1 MIEVK
6 ALHKSYGSLPVL
18 RGIDLSIARGELAA
32 IVGPSGA
39 GKSTLLQLMG
49 ALDRPDSGEVL
60 FDNRSVFTLS
70 DSELASFRNKLIGF
84 VFQQHHLL
92 PEFTAEENVLLPA
105 MIAGKITAEKRKY
118 AHDLFELLG
127 VASRKD
133 HKPAA
138 LSGGE
143 QQRFSVARALINKP
157 AVVLAD
163 EPSGNLDS
171 HNARELHELFL
182 RLRSEFGQTIVVVT
196 HNMALAELADRRISL
211 VDGRWDDSAA

>member
-1 MIEVK
+1 MIRIK
-6 ALHKSYGSLPVL
+6 DLHKAYGQLPVL
-18 RGIDLSIARGELAA
+18 RGLTLDIPTSELVA

-49 ALDRPDSGEVL
+49 ALDKPDQGEVY
-60 FDNRSVFTLS
+60 FDDQAVFSLS
-70 DSELASFRNKLIGF
+70 DSALADFRNRKIGF

-105 MIAGKITAEKRKY
+105 MISGKITAEKKAY
-118 AHDLFELLG
+118 AQELFALLG
-127 VASRKD
+127 VSSRKE

-143 QQRFSVARALINKP
+143 QQRFAVARALINRP

-163 EPSGNLDS
+163 EPSGNLDT
-171 HNARELHELFL
+171 HNARELHQLFL
-182 RLRSEFGQTIVVVT
+182 TLREKYKQTIVVVT
-196 HNMALAELADRRISL
+196 HNMALAELADRKITL
-211 VDGRWDDSAA
+211 VDGVVQLEP

>member
-1 MIEVK
+1 MIRIK
-6 ALHKSYGSLPVL
+6 DLHKAYGQLPVL
-18 RGIDLSIARGELAA
+18 RGLTLDIPTAELVA

-49 ALDRPDSGEVL
+49 ALDKPDQGEVY
-60 FDNRSVFTLS
+60 FDDQAVFSLS
-70 DSELASFRNKLIGF
+70 DSALADFRNRKIGF

-105 MIAGKITAEKRKY
+105 MISGKITAEKKAY
-118 AHDLFELLG
+118 ARELFALLG
-127 VASRKD
+127 VSSRKE

-143 QQRFSVARALINKP
+143 QQRFAVARALINRP

-163 EPSGNLDS
+163 EPSGNLDT
-171 HNARELHELFL
+171 HNARELHQLFL
-182 RLRSEFGQTIVVVT
+182 TLREKYKQTIVVVT
-196 HNMALAELADRRISL
+196 HNMALAELADRKITL
-211 VDGRWDDSAA
+211 VDGVVQLEP

>member
-1 MIEVK
+1 MIRIK
-6 ALHKSYGSLPVL
+6 DLHKAYGHLPVL
-18 RGIDLSIARGELAA
+18 RGLTLDIPTAELVA

-49 ALDRPDSGEVL
+49 ALDKPDQGEVY
-60 FDNRSVFTLS
+60 FDDQAVFSLS
-70 DSELASFRNKLIGF
+70 DSALADFRNRKIGF

-105 MIAGKITAEKRKY
+105 MISGKITAEKKAY
-118 AHDLFELLG
+118 AQELFALLG
-127 VASRKD
+127 VSSRKE

-143 QQRFSVARALINKP
+143 QQRFAVARALINRP

-163 EPSGNLDS
+163 EPSGNLDT
-171 HNARELHELFL
+171 HNARELHQLFL
-182 RLRSEFGQTIVVVT
+182 TLREKYKQTIVVVT
-196 HNMALAELADRRISL
+196 HNVALAELADRKITL
-211 VDGRWDDSAA
+211 VDGVVQLEP

>member
-1 MIEVK
+1 MIRIK
-6 ALHKSYGSLPVL
+6 DLHKAYGQLPVL
-18 RGIDLSIARGELAA
+18 RGLTLDIPTAELVA

-49 ALDRPDSGEVL
+49 TLDKPDQGEVY
-60 FDNRSVFTLS
+60 FDDQAVFSLS
-70 DSELASFRNKLIGF
+70 DSALADFRNRKIGF

-105 MIAGKITAEKRKY
+105 MISGKITAEKKAY
-118 AHDLFELLG
+118 AQELFELLG
-127 VASRKD
+127 VSSRKE

-143 QQRFSVARALINKP
+143 QQRFAVARALINRP

-163 EPSGNLDS
+163 EPSGNLDT
-171 HNARELHELFL
+171 HNARELHQLFL
-182 RLRSEFGQTIVVVT
+182 TLREKYKQTIVVVT
-196 HNMALAELADRRISL
+196 HNMALAELADRKITL
-211 VDGRWDDSAA
+211 VDGVVQLEP

>member
-6 ALHKSYGSLPVL
+6 DLRKSYGSLPVL

-39 GKSTLLQLMG
+39 GKSTLLQIMG
-49 ALDRPDSGEVL
+49 ALDRPDAGEVR
-60 FDNRSVFTLS
+60 FEGRSIFQLS
-70 DSELASFRNKLIGF
+70 DSELATFRNKNIGF

-105 MIAGKITAEKRKY
+105 MIAGKITPEKRQY
-118 AHDLFELLG
+118 AAQLFELLG
-127 VASRKD
+127 VSARKE

-143 QQRFSVARALINKP
+143 QQRFAVARALINQP
-157 AVVLAD
+157 SVILAD
-163 EPSGNLDS
+163 EPSGNLDT

-182 RLRSEFGQTIVVVT
+182 KLRSEFKQTIVVVT

-211 VDGRWDDSAA
+211 VDGKWDDAL

>member
-1 MIEVK
+1 MIRIRD
-6 ALHKSYGSLPVL
+6 LHKTYGQLPVL
-18 RGIDLSIARGELAA
+18 RGLTLDIPTAELVA

-49 ALDRPDSGEVL
+49 ALDKPDQGEVY
-60 FDNRSVFTLS
+60 FDDQAVFSLS
-70 DSELASFRNKLIGF
+70 DSALADFRNHKIGF

-105 MIAGKITAEKRKY
+105 MISGKITAEKKAY
-118 AHDLFELLG
+118 AQELFALLG
-127 VASRKD
+127 VSSRKE

-143 QQRFSVARALINKP
+143 QQRFAVARALINRP

-163 EPSGNLDS
+163 EPSGNLDT
-171 HNARELHELFL
+171 HNARELHQLFL
-182 RLRSEFGQTIVVVT
+182 TLREKYKQTIVVVT
-196 HNMALAELADRRISL
+196 HNMALAELADRKITL
-211 VDGRWDDSAA
+211 VDGVVQLEP

>member
-1 MIEVK
+1 MIRIK
-6 ALHKSYGSLPVL
+6 DLHKAYGQLPVL
-18 RGIDLSIARGELAA
+18 RGLTLDIPTAELVA

-49 ALDRPDSGEVL
+49 ALDKPDQGEVY
-60 FDNRSVFTLS
+60 FDDQAVFSLS
-70 DSELASFRNKLIGF
+70 DSALADFRNRKIGF

-105 MIAGKITAEKRKY
+105 MISGKITAEKKAY
-118 AHDLFELLG
+118 AQELFALLG
-127 VASRKD
+127 VNSRKE

-143 QQRFSVARALINKP
+143 QQRFAVARALINRP

-163 EPSGNLDS
+163 EPSGNLDT
-171 HNARELHELFL
+171 HNARELHQLFL
-182 RLRSEFGQTIVVVT
+182 TLREKYKQTIVVVT
-196 HNMALAELADRRISL
+196 HNVALAELADRKITL
-211 VDGRWDDSAA
+211 VDGVVQLEP

>member
-1 MIEVK
+1 MIRIK
-6 ALHKSYGSLPVL
+6 DLHKAYGQLPVL
-18 RGIDLSIARGELAA
+18 RGLTLDIPTAELVA

-49 ALDRPDSGEVL
+49 ALDKPDQGEVY
-60 FDNRSVFTLS
+60 FDDQAVFSLS
-70 DSELASFRNKLIGF
+70 DSALADFRNRKIGF

-105 MIAGKITAEKRKY
+105 MISGKITAEKKAY
-118 AHDLFELLG
+118 AQELFALLG
-127 VASRKD
+127 VSSRKE

-143 QQRFSVARALINKP
+143 QQRFAVARALINRP

-163 EPSGNLDS
+163 EPSGNLDT
-171 HNARELHELFL
+171 HNARELHQLFL
-182 RLRSEFGQTIVVVT
+182 TLREKYKQTIVVVT
-196 HNMALAELADRRISL
+196 HNMALAELADRKITL
-211 VDGRWDDSAA
+211 VDGLVQLEP

>member
-1 MIEVK
+1 MIRIK
-6 ALHKSYGSLPVL
+6 DLHKAYGQLPVL
-18 RGIDLSIARGELAA
+18 RGLTLDIPTAELVA

-49 ALDRPDSGEVL
+49 ALDKPDQGEVY
-60 FDNRSVFTLS
+60 FDDQAVFSLS
-70 DSELASFRNKLIGF
+70 DSALADFRNRKIGF

-105 MIAGKITAEKRKY
+105 MISGKITAEKKAY
-118 AHDLFELLG
+118 AQELFALLG
-127 VASRKD
+127 VSSRKE

-143 QQRFSVARALINKP
+143 QQRFAVARALINRP

-163 EPSGNLDS
+163 EPSGNLDT
-171 HNARELHELFL
+171 HNARELHQLFL
-182 RLRSEFGQTIVVVT
+182 TLREKYKQTIVVVT
-196 HNMALAELADRRISL
+196 HNMALAELADRKITL
-211 VDGRWDDSAA
+211 VDGVVQLEP

>member
-18 RGIDLSIARGELAA
+18 RGIDLSIDRGELAA

-60 FDNRSVFTLS
+60 FDNRSIFSLS
-70 DSELASFRNKLIGF
+70 DSELAIFRNTQIGF

-118 AHDLFELLG
+118 ASDLFELLG
-127 VASRKD
+127 VSSRKD

-157 AVVLAD
+157 SVVLAD
-163 EPSGNLDS
+163 EPSGNLDT

-196 HNMALAELADRRISL
+196 HNMTLAALADRRISL
-211 VDGRWDDSAA
+211 VDGKWDDSAS